1 MRVAHAPGTLAGMT
15 DARRLSDA
23 ATGAPRWATRERS
36 AEVRSWF
43 WTTFVL
49 LVLYAMILGGSWA
62 GIYWVS
68 LRIVSL
74 ALTTVGLL
82 TWLLLALRWPRLR
95 PRTAIWPAIALPPI
109 TLGLSA
115 LVSPYQRLGLE
126 YVAWATLLAALY
138 LLLVRILAWPYARAR
153 IGALAA
159 ILGLALGVAYLGSVM
174 ILWVEWWSLLGAF
187 VAPPM
192 RPLFVGLTWGNPSAV
207 MTIQVLLLLIAA
219 AGLGTGSR
227 RSRVTLAVLAAMTL
241 LVIVISGSRA
251 GWLAIAGALVV
262 AGGIWAAPDI
272 WRRAK
277 SIAHRADARPC
288 RIAAS

>member
-1 MRVAHAPGTLAGMT
+1 MVLDDLRP
-15 DARRLSDA
+15 ARAVRHD
-23 ATGAPRWATRERS
+23 PRRK
-36 AEVRSWF
+36 
-43 WTTFVL
+43 
-49 LVLYAMILGGSWA
+49 LG

-82 TWLLLALRWPRLR
+82 AWLLLALRWPRLR

-126 YVAWATLLAALY
+126 YVAWAILLTALY
-138 LLLVRILAWPYARAR
+138 LLLVRILAWPHARAR

-174 ILWVEWWSLLGAF
+174 VLWVEWWSLLGAF

-192 RPLFVGLTWGNPSAV
+192 RPLFVGFSWGNPSAV
-207 MTIQVLLLLIAA
+207 MTIQVLLLLIAT

-241 LVIVISGSRA
+241 LVIIISGSRA
-251 GWLAIAGALVV
+251 GWLAIAGAVV
-262 AGGIWAAPDI
+262 VTGGIWVAPDI

-277 SIAHRADARPC
+277 SLRTGLTQRPVGSPHRDRAGDLRDPRDHFSSRGSGLASRPEGT
-288 RIAAS
+288 AAG